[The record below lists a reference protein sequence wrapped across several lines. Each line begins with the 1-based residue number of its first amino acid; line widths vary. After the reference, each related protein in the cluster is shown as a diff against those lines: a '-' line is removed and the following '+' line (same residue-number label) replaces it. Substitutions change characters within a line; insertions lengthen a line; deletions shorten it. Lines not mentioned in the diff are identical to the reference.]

1 VRANK
6 GEKWLTLKL
15 KMGEW
20 AVIAG
25 IAVFMVLVQ
34 FISLLLVP
42 LLVGYD
48 LRAFGD
54 PQSIWNPIYY
64 VVLLLVFTGAI
75 LLIIKYKVTWMI
87 QVIMAIAIL
96 STLVYVLFGLA
107 VLLVP
112 SVDPVLAAAVSAVLS
127 VALTALLVIY
137 PEWFI
142 IDTVGV
148 LVAAGASALFGVS
161 LAIIPTLIL
170 LILLAVYDYI
180 AVYKTKHMIKLAE
193 GVMDLKMPIMFV
205 MPRRMGYSFRQAKG
219 LPGEGGEREAYFMG
233 LGDAVMPTMLAVS
246 ANAFHPELYRILGFV
261 NVPALGSIIGTLIG
275 YVILMYIVVALKK
288 PQAGLPFLCTG
299 AILGFLIGWGLTV
312 GIKPF

>member
-1 VRANK
+1 
-6 GEKWLTLKL
+6 
-15 KMGEW
+15 MGEW

-34 FISLLLVP
+34 FIALLLVP
-42 LLVGYD
+42 PLVGYD

-75 LLIIKYKVTWMI
+75 LLIIKYKVTWLI
-87 QVIMAIAIL
+87 QVIMAVAIL

-112 SVDPVLAAAVSAVLS
+112 SVDPFLAAVASAVLS
-127 VALTALLVIY
+127 VLLTAFLIIY

-170 LILLAVYDYI
+170 LVLLAIYDYI
-180 AVYKTKHMIKLAE
+180 SVYKTKHMIRLAE

-205 MPRRMGYSFRQAKG
+205 MPRRWGYSFRSAHG

-246 ANAFHPELYRILGFV
+246 ANAFLNAPRLLGFV
-261 NVPALGSIIGTLIG
+261 NVPALGAIIGTLVS
-275 YVILMYIVVALKK
+275 YVVLMYIVVQLKK

-299 AILGFLIGWGLTV
+299 AIAGFLLGCLAA
-312 GIKPF
+312 GIYPF